1 MDKLTVVPFE
11 PQHIKAIVFDL
22 DNTLVSSDM
31 DFFSLRE
38 EIGCPFDRD
47 LLTFTDEITC
57 PTLRADTEQMILDH
71 ELEDAKSSHP
81 MPGCVTILRYIE
93 RKALHTAIITRNCF
107 EAASAKVKHNNLN
120 IERII
125 SREHFA
131 PKPAPDALNSL
142 ASEWQLAPKQVLYVG
157 DYLYDLQAAFNAN
170 MPSCLVNHGIEKPF
184 EHQASVVVPHLNDL
198 TQLLTYGNASKNN
211 KAM

>member
-1 MDKLTVVPFE
+1 MDKFTVVPFE

-31 DFFSLRE
+31 DFFWLRDE
-38 EIGCPFDRD
+38 LGCPADRD
-47 LLTFTDEITC
+47 LLTFTEEIIC
-57 PTLRADTEQMILDH
+57 PNQRANAEQRILDH
-71 ELEDAKSSHP
+71 ELEDARSSYP

-93 RKALHTAIITRNCF
+93 FKDLHTAIITRNCF

-131 PKPAPDALNSL
+131 PKPSPEALNSL
-142 ASEWQLAPKQVLYVG
+142 ADEWQLAPREMLYVG
-157 DYLYDLQAAFNAN
+157 DYLYDLQAAHNAN

-198 TQLLTYGNASKNN
+198 TVLLNLDNLSNN
-211 KAM
+211 R